1 MRPLIGFVYTK
12 QRDNKNACNK
22 NSGLQRGKFD
32 KLENSLLNIYLAWG
46 GIRQEELS
54 EVLRHCYRTAT
65 GKARPRTEGLKAK
78 FML

>member
-1 MRPLIGFVYTK
+1 MVFFTLNREIIKMLVI
-12 QRDNKNACNK
+12 K

-32 KLENSLLNIYLAWG
+32 KLEENSLLNIYLASG

-65 GKARPRTEGLKAK
+65 GKARPQTEGLKAK